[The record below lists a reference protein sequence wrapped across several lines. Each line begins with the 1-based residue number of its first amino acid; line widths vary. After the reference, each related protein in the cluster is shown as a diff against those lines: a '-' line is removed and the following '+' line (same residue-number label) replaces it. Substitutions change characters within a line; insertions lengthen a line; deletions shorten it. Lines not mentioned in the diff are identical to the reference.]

1 MSSSTKVRP
10 PVRIVHLGLGA
21 FFRAHGCNY
30 LQDIGGWGVLGVSLR
45 SSTVRDALKAR
56 ENFYTS
62 ASLTP
67 KGIELRQ
74 IDVVRNVLVA
84 PEDPKAVIAEMANPS
99 VSIVSLTVTEKGY
112 CHNPASGTLN
122 INHPRIKADIINP
135 MPQTAPGFIV
145 RGLQARRAAG
155 LQPFTVISCDNLPK
169 NGSLIRAVTIDLAR
183 YIDPDLADWI
193 NTNGAFPSSMVDR
206 IVPATTPEDIARIE
220 TLSNQKDAAPVLHE
234 PFSQWVITDDFIR
247 NRPEFEKVGVQ
258 IVEDINPYE
267 TMKLRMLNGAHSALA
282 YLGLLTGYQTVADA
296 IADETIVRFLNKLWK
311 KEIIPTLLA
320 PTHLNLENYAVDLQ
334 TRFSNTMIKH
344 QLSQIAMDGSQK
356 LPQRI
361 LETIK
366 DRLEHNGQIDCLL
379 LVIAGWIAYTKDVS
393 DKDDPFAAILRNC
406 HTNDPEKTV
415 SNILALHCIF
425 DTNLTARIEATLC
438 GIYSDLCKQNTNK
451 LMERLIN

>member
-1 MSSSTKVRP
+1 
-10 PVRIVHLGLGA
+10 
-21 FFRAHGCNY
+21 
-30 LQDIGGWGVLGVSLR
+30 
-45 SSTVRDALKAR
+45 
-56 ENFYTS
+56 
-62 ASLTP
+62 
-67 KGIELRQ
+67 
-74 IDVVRNVLVA
+74 
-84 PEDPKAVIAEMANPS
+84 
-99 VSIVSLTVTEKGY
+99 
-112 CHNPASGTLN
+112 
-122 INHPRIKADIINP
+122 

-234 PFSQWVITDDFIR
+234 PFSQWVITDDFIG

-334 TRFSNTMIKH
+334 TRFSNTMIQH

-438 GIYSDLCKQNTNK
+438 EYTAIYASKTP
-451 LMERLIN
+451 IN

>member
-62 ASLTP
+62 ASLTT

-122 INHPRIKADIINP
+122 INHPLIKADIINP

-183 YIDPDLADWI
+183 YIDPDLSDWI

-220 TLSNQKDAAPVLHE
+220 TLSNQKDAATVLHE
-234 PFSQWVITDDFIR
+234 PFSQWVITDDFIG
-247 NRPEFEKVGVQ
+247 NRPEF
-258 IVEDINPYE
+258 
-267 TMKLRMLNGAHSALA
+267 
-282 YLGLLTGYQTVADA
+282 
-296 IADETIVRFLNKLWK
+296 
-311 KEIIPTLLA
+311 
-320 PTHLNLENYAVDLQ
+320 
-334 TRFSNTMIKH
+334 
-344 QLSQIAMDGSQK
+344 
-356 LPQRI
+356 
-361 LETIK
+361 
-366 DRLEHNGQIDCLL
+366 
-379 LVIAGWIAYTKDVS
+379 
-393 DKDDPFAAILRNC
+393 
-406 HTNDPEKTV
+406 
-415 SNILALHCIF
+415 
-425 DTNLTARIEATLC
+425 
-438 GIYSDLCKQNTNK
+438 
-451 LMERLIN
+451 